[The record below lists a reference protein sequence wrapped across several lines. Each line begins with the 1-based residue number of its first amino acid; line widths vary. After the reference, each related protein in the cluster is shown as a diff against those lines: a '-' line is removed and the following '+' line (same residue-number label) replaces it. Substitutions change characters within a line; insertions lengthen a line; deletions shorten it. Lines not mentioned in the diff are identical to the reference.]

1 MANNSSSA
9 YLKWKH
15 KQQMPDDTHLI
26 QCNTSIPNHTKPYKL
41 PCILYSIQHTPY
53 VICALYLLL
62 ESMESLS
69 EAQRTQ
75 TLFQFAPQLTPES
88 LVEYFTTRWRCFK
101 WRHLVTKFA
110 THVMY
115 SCKFGKF
122 GRCLH
127 LKFNHYVE
135 LFALV
140 VHLAIRTR
148 QLYNLPNLATEERC
162 MNLSQPSVTS

>member
-53 VICALYLLL
+53 VVCALYLLL

-75 TLFQFAPQLTPES
+75 TLFQFSPQLTPES
-88 LVEYFTTRWRCFK
+88 LVEYFTTRWRI
-101 WRHLVTKFA
+101 
-110 THVMY
+110 
-115 SCKFGKF
+115 
-122 GRCLH
+122 
-127 LKFNHYVE
+127 
-135 LFALV
+135 
-140 VHLAIRTR
+140 LAV
-148 QLYNLPNLATEERC
+148 NLATMQSHLHFAINILFR
-162 MNLSQPSVTS
+162 SVSD